1 MLNLI
6 QFTTVGEFAKTIKY
20 LKHVVSYK
28 PIDILKKYGEL
39 GVEALRAVTPTDTG
53 LTSNSWYYN
62 VEQDG
67 NDYVLSWCNRN
78 VNDGCNVAILLQYGH
93 GTKSGTYVQGL
104 DYINPALKPIFEDIY
119 QSICKEV
126 SSK

>member
-1 MLNLI
+1 MKLI
-6 QFTTVGEFAKTIKY
+6 ELTTVGTLTKT
-20 LKHVVSYK
+20 LKFLHWATHYSADVV
-28 PIDILKKYGEL
+28 LQKYGEL
-39 GVEALRAVTPTDTG
+39 GVEALNSVTPVDTG
-53 LTSNSWYYN
+53 LTSNSWYYTI
-62 VEQDG
+62 EKDG
-67 NDYVLSWCNRN
+67 DDLVLTWCNRN
-78 VNDGCNVAILLQYGH
+78 VNDGCNIAILLQYGH